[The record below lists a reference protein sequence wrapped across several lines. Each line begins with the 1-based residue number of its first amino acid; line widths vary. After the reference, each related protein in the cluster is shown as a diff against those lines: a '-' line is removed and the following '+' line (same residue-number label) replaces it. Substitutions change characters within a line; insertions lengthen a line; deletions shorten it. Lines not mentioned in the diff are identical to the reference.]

1 MKKLLPTSKRLALS
15 ESKGFTLV
23 ELLVVIT
30 IIAILSVISL
40 VVFIGIQPRA
50 RDATRRSDLEA
61 ISKAMEVGYAESLG
75 RYSDLAASMFS
86 SKVIPKDPLDGNA
99 NGCQGNYCKY
109 CVKASVGN
117 CSSTDP
123 TVGAGQPPAGTIYIV
138 CTNLEQGSPTYI
150 CESNQR

>member
-1 MKKLLPTSKRLALS
+1 MKKFLPLNL
-15 ESKGFTLV
+15 SKGFTLV
-23 ELLVVIT
+23 ELLVVVS
-30 IIAILSVISL
+30 IIAILSVIAL
-40 VVFIGIQPRA
+40 AVFTGIQPRA

-61 ISKAMEVGYAESLG
+61 VSKAMEVGYSESGG

-86 SKVIPKDPLDGNA
+86 SRIIPKDPLNGTA
-99 NGCQGNYCKY
+99 TGCQGNYCKY

-123 TVGAGQPPAGTIYIV
+123 TVGTGQPPADTTYVV

>member
-1 MKKLLPTSKRLALS
+1 MKKFLPS
-15 ESKGFTLV
+15 GFTLV
-23 ELLVVIT
+23 ELLVVVA
-30 IIAILSVISL
+30 IIGILSVIGL
-40 VVFIGIQPRA
+40 AVFTGIQPRA

-61 ISKAMEVGYAESLG
+61 ISKAMEVGYNESTG

-86 SKVIPKDPLDGNA
+86 SKVIPKDPLDGNT
-99 NGCQGNYCKY
+99 NCQGNYCKY

-123 TVGAGQPPAGTIYIV
+123 TVGAGQPPAATIYIV